1 MSQIICT
8 QCGAELRPGTAL
20 YVGDEAVCPSCAE
33 TDTTVCS
40 YCGERIW
47 RENDAGDEGM
57 PLCETC
63 YESHYTRCVRCGRL
77 ISFSSAYYQED
88 DDDETF
94 PYCEECFHEAGQTI
108 HSYSYKPVPVFYGDG
123 PLYMGVELEVDSG
136 GKDSGNARKIL
147 SVFNRNKEYGYIKSD
162 GSLDDGLELVTHPCT
177 LKAHLQEV
185 PWEETLEKI
194 RSLGYFSHQASTC
207 GLHVHVNRSF
217 FGNTSAQQDERIG
230 HVLYLF
236 ERFWQELLRFS
247 RRTQR
252 QVEHWAVRYGYKDT
266 GREILEHAKK
276 SYQGRYTCVNLTNTD
291 TIEFRIFRGTLKYNT
306 LIATLQFV
314 EKLCSAAISLSQ
326 EELQALSWSDLMLG
340 IREQQHPE
348 LVRYL
353 KERRLYVNE
362 PIPAEGEV

>member
-1 MSQIICT
+1 MSQIVCT
-8 QCGAELRPGTAL
+8 QCGAELRPEAAQ

-47 RENDAGDEGM
+47 REHDAGDSDT
-57 PLCETC
+57 PLCDAC

-77 ISFSSAYYQED
+77 IPFSSAYYQED
-88 DDDETF
+88 DEDEAF
-94 PYCEECFHEAGQTI
+94 PYCEECFHEASQTI
-108 HSYSYKPVPVFYGDG
+108 HCYSYKPIPIFYGDG
-123 PLYMGVELEVDSG
+123 PMYMGVELEVDDG

-147 SVFNRNKEYGYIKSD
+147 SVFNRNAEYGYIKSD

-194 RSLGYFSHQASTC
+194 RSLGYFSHQESTC

-217 FGNTSAQQDERIG
+217 FGNTSVQQDERIG

-252 QVEHWAVRYGYKDT
+252 QVEQWAARYGYKDT

-276 SYQGRYTCVNLTNTD
+276 SYQGRYTCVNLTNAN
-291 TIEFRIFRGTLKYNT
+291 TIELRIFRGTLKYNT

-314 EKLCSAAISLSQ
+314 EKLCSVAISLSQ

-340 IREQQHPE
+340 IPEQQYPE

>member
-1 MSQIICT
+1 M
-8 QCGAELRPGTAL
+8 
-20 YVGDEAVCPSCAE
+20 
-33 TDTTVCS
+33 
-40 YCGERIW
+40 
-47 RENDAGDEGM
+47 
-57 PLCETC
+57 
-63 YESHYTRCVRCGRL
+63 
-77 ISFSSAYYQED
+77 
-88 DDDETF
+88 
-94 PYCEECFHEAGQTI
+94 
-108 HSYSYKPVPVFYGDG
+108 
-123 PLYMGVELEVDSG
+123 YMGVELEVDDG

-147 SVFNRNKEYGYIKSD
+147 SVFNRNAEYGYIKSD
-162 GSLDDGLELVTHPCT
+162 GSLDVGLQLVTHPCT

-252 QVEHWAVRYGYKDT
+252 QVEQWAARYGYKDT

-276 SYQGRYTCVNLTNTD
+276 SYQGRYTCVNLTNAN

-340 IREQQHPE
+340 IREQQYPE

>member
-1 MSQIICT
+1 MSQIVCT
-8 QCGAELRPGTAL
+8 QCGAELRPETAL

-47 RENDAGDEGM
+47 REHDAGDSDT
-57 PLCETC
+57 PLCESC
-63 YESHYTRCVRCGRL
+63 YDSHYTRCVRCGRL

-88 DDDETF
+88 DEDETS

-108 HSYSYKPVPVFYGDG
+108 HCYSYKPIPIFYGDG
-123 PLYMGVELEVDSG
+123 PMYMGVELEVDDG

-147 SVFNRNKEYGYIKSD
+147 SVFNRNAEYGYIKSD

-177 LKAHLQEV
+177 LNAHLQEV

-252 QVEHWAVRYGYKDT
+252 QVEQWAARYGYKDT

-276 SYQGRYTCVNLTNTD
+276 SYQGRYTCVNLTNAN

-314 EKLCSAAISLSQ
+314 ERLCSAAISLSQ

-340 IREQQHPE
+340 IREQQYPE
-348 LVRYL
+348 LVQYL
-353 KERRLYVNE
+353 KERRLYINE
-362 PIPAEGEV
+362 PVNAEGEV

>member
-1 MSQIICT
+1 MKKIVAFALAALMMLSMAA
-8 QCGAELRPGTAL
+8 CGASGS
-20 YVGDEAVCPSCAE
+20 G
-33 TDTTVCS
+33 
-40 YCGERIW
+40 
-47 RENDAGDEGM
+47 
-57 PLCETC
+57 
-63 YESHYTRCVRCGRL
+63 
-77 ISFSSAYYQED
+77 SSAASSAPASEAADGTSIVDEIQEKGVLTMMTATGFPPFEYLGED
-88 DDDETF
+88 GAPAGMDIDLAQLIADE
-94 PYCEECFHEAGQTI
+94 
-108 HSYSYKPVPVFYGDG
+108 
-123 PLYMGVELEVDSG
+123 LGVELEVDDG
-136 GKDSGNARKIL
+136 GKDSGNARKIRA
-147 SVFNRNKEYGYIKSD
+147 VFNQNSEYGYIKSD
-162 GSLDDGLELVTHPCT
+162 GSLDDGQELVTHPCT

-252 QVEHWAVRYGYKDT
+252 QVEQWAARYGYKDT
-266 GREILEHAKK
+266 SREILEHAKK
-276 SYQGRYTCVNLTNTD
+276 SYQGRYTCVNLTNAN

-340 IREQQHPE
+340 IREQQYPE